1 MFLIFTNGMT
11 HRAHSHE
18 QRFPLNRISHFFL
31 SFPPP
36 KRKKKKKRGYID
48 DITTL
53 INSRLINRI
62 VLSSEIDRDTTWSF
76 TRNKIYLFATT
87 RWINNL
93 STIFEVEIE
102 IDDLRLE
109 LLPFLFSRSCV
120 ERTNEIY
127 SRRLNIY
134 SSKMWRRGGK
144 KFWPKVDI
152 ILEMKIKSNG

>member
-1 MFLIFTNGMT
+1 M
-11 HRAHSHE
+11 
-18 QRFPLNRISHFFL
+18 
-31 SFPPP
+31 
-36 KRKKKKKRGYID
+36 
-48 DITTL
+48 
-53 INSRLINRI
+53 
-62 VLSSEIDRDTTWSF
+62 IDRDTTWSF
-76 TRNKIYLFATT
+76 ARNKIYLFATT

-127 SRRLNIY
+127 SRRLNIS

-152 ILEMKIKSNG
+152 ILEMKIKSDRSRIETELWNKRGEGFCQFYFISFDARTFQWDKSYKFTKLFEWNVISFIRTFDCKIIIFND